1 MVHVGFY
8 DGYIVS
14 HCGDAKQV
22 VITRVN
28 VFVEPI
34 VAAARVFQRARVNDF
49 HNDCFANA
57 SLLHARFGMLGEND
71 GRVKALAMHH
81 FPQLS
86 FNPTAKL
93 NTGLATGT

>member
-1 MVHVGFY
+1 MVHDGFY
-8 DGYIVS
+8 DDHIVD

-34 VAAARVFQRARVNDF
+34 VAAARVFQRTRVKDF

-57 SLLHARFGMLGEND
+57 SLLHARFCMLGEND
-71 GRVKALAMHH
+71 GQVKALAID
-81 FPQLS
+81 PDPIPVPLIS
-86 FNPTAKL
+86 
-93 NTGLATGT
+93 